1 MKQEMILVV
10 DDDKDIVDFIKVYL
24 GDEGYKV
31 LKAYHGNEALT
42 LLDAHDVDLVIL
54 DIMMPQLDGIEVCR
68 RIREKNNIPIMI
80 LSAKATEVDK
90 VVGLSTGADDYMVK
104 PFSPLEFTA
113 RVKAQLRRYNYL
125 NNHHVSVKDE
135 KMISVNGLQ
144 IDQTSRNVVLYGK
157 PVKLTKT
164 EYDILLL
171 LAKHPNRVY
180 TLEEIFETVWKE
192 KSFESNNTVMVH
204 IARLRQKI
212 EDDPRNA
219 KIVKNVWGVGYKIEA

>member
-1 MKQEMILVV
+1 MKQEMILLV
-10 DDDKDIVDFIKVYL
+10 DDDKDIVDFIEVFL
-24 GDEGYKV
+24 SDEGYKV

-42 LLDAHDVDLVIL
+42 LLDAHNVDLVIL

-125 NNHHVSVKDE
+125 NHHVSVKDE

>member
-1 MKQEMILVV
+1 MKQEIILVV
-10 DDDKDIVDFIKVYL
+10 DDEKDIVDFIAVYL

-31 LKAYHGNEALT
+31 LKAYHGDEALA

-54 DIMMPQLDGIEVCR
+54 DIMMPGLDGMEVCR

-113 RVKAQLRRYNYL
+113 RVKAQLRRYTYL
-125 NNHHVSVKDE
+125 NQVSVKDE
-135 KMISVNGLQ
+135 KVISINGLQ
-144 IDQTSRNVVLYGK
+144 INQTSRTVVLYGK